1 WTRAADGAPA
11 LGLLVEVEEG
21 SSRGTWVL
29 TDEGF
34 ERLRAPGE
42 TDVLPRKAWEYWGF
56 PAGGGI
62 TEETWPAPIA
72 DVATL
77 LARTGLERPEL
88 DELLA
93 AEWVNP
99 PGEARMAVEHG
110 PPETLTN
117 LTPAAARRIL
127 RFVKL
132 RRRLGLPTNDLD
144 RIVRVLAP
152 KEIADRFL
160 VTLA

>member
-1 WTRAADGAPA
+1 LA
-11 LGLLVEVEEG
+11 EE
-21 SSRGTWVL
+21 
-29 TDEGF
+29 
-34 ERLRAPGE
+34 P
-42 TDVLPRKAWEYWGF
+42 
-56 PAGGGI
+56 
-62 TEETWPAPIA
+62 WPAPIA

-99 PGEARMAVEHG
+99 PGEECMTVEHG
-110 PPETLTN
+110 PPETITN
-117 LTPAAARRIL
+117 LTAAAARRIL

-132 RRRLGLPTNDLD
+132 RRRLGIPTRDLD

-160 VTLA
+160 VTLAQLRGLAAEVGVSVAGLLPLYSDLDPDEFARLSSGAP